1 MKKKFII
8 LFFSLVF
15 SQNFRENVELFTL
28 ENFIKPS
35 KDDKLEIVSIMQIP
49 NLSLQFIKS
58 DIFKANFQASIVI
71 LNDDVILNQNNFEKQ
86 ITAERFNDTVSRRI
100 VTILKASNIVENKN
114 KIFSTFYLK
123 DLDTKN
129 DIEKKEKINL
139 DSIHKSQS
147 LTIYQPI
154 FFKKIE
160 GEWGFGQDLFP
171 TNIERV
177 EAVDN
182 ELIFNQYFGGFSGNY
197 SIRIELLDKSKKVI
211 WSDEI
216 NDKILSD
223 NFDFKPISIPYD
235 KIPKGQEIGIKINLS
250 HNNLSTSKLY
260 SFGLL
265 DSYKYFGIPN
275 LDQALEQMI
284 YIYSAEERKEY
295 RDIQDDDKEIFFK
308 KIWAKR
314 DPDRTTKENELLE
327 EYFKRVSFA
336 DSQFSRGSSLGWRS
350 DMGMIYILFGK
361 PDEIS
366 RNSNIQG
373 TYNIETWYYN
383 NVSKNF
389 VFIDRNGFGNYEL
402 DPPFFY

>member
-1 MKKKFII
+1 MNKKFII
-8 LFFSLVF
+8 LFFSFLF
-15 SQNFRENVELFTL
+15 SQNFRENIELFTY
-28 ENFIKPS
+28 ENFLKPN
-35 KDDKLEIVSIMQIP
+35 KDEKVEIVSIMQIP
-49 NLSLQFIKS
+49 NLSLQFLKNET
-58 DIFKANFQASIVI
+58 FKANFQASIVF
-71 LNDDVILNQNNFEKQ
+71 LDDDVILNQNNFEKQ
-86 ITAERFNDTVSRRI
+86 IVAERFNDTVSRKI
-100 VTILKASNIVENKN
+100 VTILKTSNIVDNNK
-114 KIFSTFYLK
+114 KISSTFYLK

-129 DIEKKEKINL
+129 DSEKKEKISF
-139 DSIHKSQS
+139 DSIHKSQF

-154 FFKKIE
+154 FFKNIE
-160 GEWGFGQDLFP
+160 GEWGFGKDLFP

-177 EAVDN
+177 EAIDN
-182 ELIFNQYFGGFSGNY
+182 KLIFKQYFGGFLGDY
-197 SIRIELLDKSKKVI
+197 SIKIELMDKSKQVI
-211 WSDEI
+211 WSNEI

-223 NFDFKPISIPYD
+223 NFDFKLISIPYE
-235 KIPKGQEIGIKINLS
+235 KVPKGQDIGIKINLS
-250 HNNLSTSKLY
+250 HNNLTTSKLY
-260 SFGLL
+260 NFGLL
-265 DSYKYFGIPN
+265 DSYKFFGIPN
-275 LDQALEQMI
+275 LDQALEQMV

-295 RDIQDDDKEIFFK
+295 RNIKDNEKESFFK

-373 TYNIETWYYN
+373 TYNVETWYYN
-383 NVSKNF
+383 NINKNF
-389 VFIDRNGFGNYEL
+389 VFIDRNGFGNYQL

>member
-1 MKKKFII
+1 MKKNFII
-8 LFFSLVF
+8 LFFSLLF
-15 SQNFRENVELFTL
+15 SQNFRENVELFTY

-35 KDDKLEIVSIMQIP
+35 KDDKLEIVSIMQVP

-58 DIFKANFQASIVI
+58 DIFKANFQASIVV

-129 DIEKKEKINL
+129 DSEKKEKINL

-265 DSYKYFGIPN
+265 DSYK
-275 LDQALEQMI
+275 
-284 YIYSAEERKEY
+284 
-295 RDIQDDDKEIFFK
+295 
-308 KIWAKR
+308 
-314 DPDRTTKENELLE
+314 
-327 EYFKRVSFA
+327 
-336 DSQFSRGSSLGWRS
+336 
-350 DMGMIYILFGK
+350 
-361 PDEIS
+361 
-366 RNSNIQG
+366 
-373 TYNIETWYYN
+373 
-383 NVSKNF
+383 
-389 VFIDRNGFGNYEL
+389 
-402 DPPFFY
+402 